1 MSWFHPRIRI
11 KLPASSYLRHLFHLA
26 WVGPGKAGST
36 RLPKWWIVSKNHP
49 CGTLLKFSDPTR
61 KRNVKISNSRAAL
74 LCLLPLCKINFL
86 CCIMQKGKWLPSADH
101 LPVTL
106 SVFCFPHFFLIFSSF
121 IFFQQKKR
129 GVSCRNRNFHL
140 SFLQWKV
147 GNFSWLFNSYTIF
160 IVLCD
165 LQIISGQ
172 FESNKAVK
180 CI

>member
-1 MSWFHPRIRI
+1 MV
-11 KLPASSYLRHLFHLA
+11 YL
-26 WVGPGKAGST
+26 
-36 RLPKWWIVSKNHP
+36 SKNHP
-49 CGTLLKFSDPTR
+49 CGTLIQWPHKEKERENFKFAGYALVFAASVQNKFS
-61 KRNVKISNSRAAL
+61 L
-74 LCLLPLCKINFL
+74 LL
-86 CCIMQKGKWLPSADH
+86 QKGKWLPSADH

-106 SVFCFPHFFLIFSSF
+106 SVFCFPHFFDFFFFRSF

-129 GVSCRNRNFHL
+129 GVSCGNRNFHL
-140 SFLQWKV
+140 NFLQWKV

-180 CI
+180 CV